1 MEPGLALSKA
11 PTALVSGLLAASH
24 NGVRPKWS
32 RTFGVHGHF
41 QPVEASELPY
51 STQYLSA
58 KHIEREQPRPG
69 AISVDLHRPKHSGAA
84 ICRRHPRRLC
94 RSCPLKISSDLST
107 YRQQVKATSTS
118 TPLHQEGIKRPSHE
132 ARLRRPNARGEQRT
146 SPKTES
152 RRAGPRLTYC
162 MPLSPLLI
170 CSTKTGLCTEVRQ
183 FFCGACSGKP
193 RAAASDLAPLRWSC
207 SSPARSLFFACP
219 NRPGDQRPGS
229 GLR

>member
-1 MEPGLALSKA
+1 MCGLWVAAKAQQLFDLESQDSKNGKEPPSSQERGSSSEGSATRVWQATESVSGRCCKLLATTNDLPDCALEPGLALSKA

-107 YRQQVKATSTS
+107 YRQQVKETSTS
-118 TPLHQEGIKRPSHE
+118 TPLHQEGILDCQK
-132 ARLRRPNARGEQRT
+132 A
-146 SPKTES
+146 
-152 RRAGPRLTYC
+152 
-162 MPLSPLLI
+162 
-170 CSTKTGLCTEVRQ
+170 
-183 FFCGACSGKP
+183 
-193 RAAASDLAPLRWSC
+193 
-207 SSPARSLFFACP
+207 FA
-219 NRPGDQRPGS
+219 
-229 GLR
+229 